1 MKRCEFRGGADA
13 HRGGARVGGRSG
25 VRRCQHATMH
35 HVGHDG
41 GCGGCRRGLGRRGA
55 GRGRAVRRCARH
67 VGSMVVHAAP
77 RWPRPAAC
85 ASVLKSHEV
94 GAPRALHTHCQR
106 TVSDIVCSTVSHTER
121 SSALFHLLPPHK
133 PYSVALP
140 ACTKR
145 PHAAGTHT
153 RRRSNPKTPHRRRR
167 ILSGDP
173 SSGAFTLSASP
184 SAGHVLFRQYWSAL
198 SITHVDPAKRGK

>member
-1 MKRCEFRGGADA
+1 M
-13 HRGGARVGGRSG
+13 SS
-25 VRRCQHATMH
+25 CQHATMH

-106 TVSDIVCSTVSHTER
+106 TDSDIVCSTVSHTQR

-133 PYSVALP
+133 PYSVAFP
-140 ACTKR
+140 ARMHKETTR
-145 PHAAGTHT
+145 TAGTHT
-153 RRRSNPKTPHRRRR
+153 RRRSNPKTPTDADVF
-167 ILSGDP
+167 LSGDP